1 MRGGMNG
8 ASPAFMSRSILFL
21 AVGLLSACAATT
33 PREPVSVS
41 RTTAAQVSTSADVTT
56 PIEKTDDSTS
66 SSESCALVCG
76 GAAASREEV
85 TMLDYHDADVAN
97 ADAVFASMHDD
108 LLACYKA
115 RVDEHPNA
123 HAFLVIDVLV
133 APDGSVRNVDT
144 SGGALLGEKTMRCI
158 TDRVG
163 RAMFD
168 PVRGGGTLHVQVP
181 LAFTRS
187 NTF

>member
-1 MRGGMNG
+1 
-8 ASPAFMSRSILFL
+8 MSRPILFL
-21 AVGLLSACAATT
+21 ALGLLSACATATT
-33 PREPVSVS
+33 AQREPVSVS
-41 RTTAAQVSTSADVTT
+41 RTTAAQVSTNVDSTT
-56 PIEKTDDSTS
+56 PEKTDYSAS

-76 GAAASREEV
+76 SAAASREEV
-85 TMLDYHDADVAN
+85 AMLDYHDADVAN

-108 LLACYKA
+108 LLACYRA
-115 RVDEHPNA
+115 RVGERPNA

-144 SGGALLGEKTMRCI
+144 SGGALLGDKTMRCI

-163 RAMFD
+163 RATFD

-181 LAFTRS
+181 LAFTRTPA
-187 NTF
+187 TF